1 MTDHQPDESQRKLLA
16 WILLAVFVLLMVLL
30 LIVILDPNQNPLNN
44 QYGIFVAGLAIFLI
58 VPYVLNSI
66 GFYNVSAATLVLGL
80 ATAPWV
86 SMLFDP
92 GILQGDFVPLAYIV
106 LPILLSSILCR
117 VQITVILAI
126 LQFAGA
132 TFVLMYSPSKF
143 PFNWL
148 SFLFF
153 VFATSALSIFANS
166 MIQRNLKQIAYQVK
180 LLADNE
186 VILREQ
192 AIRDPL
198 TNLFNRRYLQESLE
212 REIDRATRARHPLGI
227 IMLDVNGF
235 KQINDTLGHAAGDV
249 VLQDLGKFLLTQV
262 RQYDIVCRYGGDEFV
277 IIMPDTSQ
285 ESTKERAGHLQAE
298 IKNLDINQG
307 KKFTITISVGT
318 AVFPADGSTVDEILI
333 SADKALYRKKGN
345 K

>member
-1 MTDHQPDESQRKLLA
+1 MTDHQPDESQRKLLT
-16 WILLAVFVLLMVLL
+16 WILFAVFLLLMVLL
-30 LIVILDPNQNPLNN
+30 LIVILDPNHNPLNN
-44 QYGIFVAGLAIFLI
+44 QYGIFVAGLAIFLT

-66 GFYNVSAATLVLGL
+66 GFYKVSAAMLVLGL
-80 ATAPWV
+80 AAAPWV

-92 GILQGDFVPLAYIV
+92 GILRGDFVPLTYIV

-117 VQITVILAI
+117 IQITAILAI

-132 TFVLMYSPSKF
+132 AFVLMYSPSKF

-198 TNLFNRRYLQESLE
+198 TNLFNRRYLQESLT
-212 REIDRATRARHPLGI
+212 REIDRAARAGHTFGI

-235 KQINDTLGHAAGDV
+235 KQINDTLGHAAGDI

-277 IIMPDTSQ
+277 IIMPDTSP
-285 ESTKERAGHLQAE
+285 EATKERAGHLRAE
-298 IKNLDINQG
+298 IKNHDINQG
-307 KKFTITISVGT
+307 KQSTITISVGT
-318 AVFPADGSTVDEILI
+318 AVFPADGSTFDEILI

-345 K
+345 